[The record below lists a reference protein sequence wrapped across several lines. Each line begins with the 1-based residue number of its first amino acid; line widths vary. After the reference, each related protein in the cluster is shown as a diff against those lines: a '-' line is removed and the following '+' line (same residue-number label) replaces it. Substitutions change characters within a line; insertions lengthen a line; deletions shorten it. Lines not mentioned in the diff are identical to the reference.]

1 MKPKYCNACIYNLV
15 KSFDLDLG

>member
-15 KSFDLDLG
+15 KSFELDLG